1 MAGKKS
7 SNQCKSAARR
17 GLNQSM
23 PDESAHESA
32 GVEWWFVQGSFQ
44 GPSSGVDHF
53 MCTLIRNRI
62 AEGED
67 QPGDGFSLLLT
78 LLNHGRPRAE
88 ILSRVD
94 REMVSW
100 SMRLAEKNR
109 PAHLDGD
116 FIELFSREVAKH
128 GPPRP
133 IEMVRS
139 RPRLKSNP
147 FAAEW
152 DDFLLAQSSRGIELA
167 FTGPQNG
174 RRYRFQISPQG
185 PRHRAWEGH
194 ENLTGLRYY
203 TYPRMDLTGWVDD
216 RKVIGQAWM
225 DHQWGHRKS
234 FLSNDREKC
243 LLGWDW
249 FGVSLEGGGECMI
262 TSFWNVSDGTPFAGQ
277 AILWHNEEERIV
289 ETDVRIEPRR
299 RWESTATRIE
309 YPVASRIVIPELEAD
324 LLFEPLADDQEIPV
338 FGPMRAIW
346 EGAGR
351 ITGTLAGRPVTGPAR
366 CELQG
371 YGYLLGFQPYL
382 DRFAARVHRRIAEFM
397 PKNTDSRWLDQRI
410 GPPVRQYEPAAYN
423 GTIARP
429 AWDLIE
435 RKGKCWRPAFAL
447 LMLETLGTR
456 SEPYEELICA
466 CGELPHTGALMIDD
480 IEDDAPIRRGEESIH
495 VRYGTDVTIN
505 CANTL
510 YFLPLPMIGAHPIL
524 SAGQKL
530 ELYDLTMHY
539 YIRAHM
545 GQALDIYWSR
555 NMVEDSIERWI
566 GDSLGE
572 KILEMYV
579 QKTGTAVMAGAEEAA
594 IIAGVD
600 RTLRE
605 AALTFATAFGVA
617 FQITD
622 DVLDFSG
629 GPGWRK
635 GCGSDLAMGKLTYV
649 IYRALETM
657 QGDNRKRLRQI
668 LCTPE
673 LRGDPLVLKEG
684 VGLIRETEVLEEC
697 RREART
703 MFKTAWER
711 FADKVPL
718 TEPKMLLYKLCSNLV
733 VSGRIEETTS
743 SSASCRIPPEAA
755 SEPSRSRPG

>member
-1 MAGKKS
+1 MKAISHDTIDPYSIK
-7 SNQCKSAARR
+7 A
-17 GLNQSM
+17 M

-32 GVEWWFVQGSFQ
+32 GVEWWFVQGSFH
-44 GPSSGVDHF
+44 GPSSGADHF
-53 MCTLIRNRI
+53 MCSLIRNRV
-62 AEGED
+62 AKGEGR
-67 QPGDGFSLLLT
+67 PGDGFTLLLT
-78 LLNHGRPRAE
+78 LLNHGCSRAE

-94 REMVSW
+94 HDMVSW
-100 SMRLAEKNR
+100 SMRLSERNR
-109 PAHLDGD
+109 PAHLDRD
-116 FIELFSREVAKH
+116 FIELFSREVARH

-133 IEMVRS
+133 IEMASS
-139 RPRLKSNP
+139 RPLLKSNP

-174 RRYRFQISPQG
+174 RRYRFQLSPQES
-185 PRHRAWEGH
+185 RRRAWEGY
-194 ENLTGLRYY
+194 EELTGLQYF
-203 TYPRMDLTGWVDD
+203 TYPRMDLTGSVDGCE
-216 RKVIGQAWM
+216 VTGQAWM

-234 FLSNDREKC
+234 FLSSDNAQC

-249 FGVSLEGGGECMI
+249 FGISLDGGGECMI
-262 TSFWNVSDGTPFAGQ
+262 TSFWNVSDGNPLAGQ
-277 AILWHNEEERIV
+277 AILWQNGRERII
-289 ETDVRIEPRR
+289 ESGVRIEPIR
-299 RWESTATRIE
+299 RWESAATRIE
-309 YPVASRIVIPELEAD
+309 YPVASRIIVPALEAD

-346 EGAGR
+346 EGAGNV
-351 ITGTLAGRPVTGPAR
+351 TGTLEGRSVTGHAR

-382 DRFAARVHRRIAEFM
+382 DRFAARVQRRVAGFM
-397 PKNTDSRWLDQRI
+397 PKKADARWLDRCV
-410 GPPVRQYEPAAYN
+410 GSPVWQNEPAAYN
-423 GTIARP
+423 ETVSQP

-480 IEDDAPIRRGEESIH
+480 IEDDSPIRRGGESIH
-495 VRYGTDVTIN
+495 VRYGMDITIN

-510 YFLPLPMIGAHPIL
+510 YFLPLPLIGAHPLL

-555 NMVEDSIERWI
+555 NMTVDSLERWI

-572 KILEMYV
+572 KILQMYV
-579 QKTGTAVMAGAEEAA
+579 HKTGTAVMAGAEEAA
-594 IIAGVD
+594 IIAGSD

-605 AALTFATAFGVA
+605 AALTYATAFGVA

-635 GCGSDLAMGKLTYV
+635 DCGSDLAMGKLTYV

-657 QGDNRKRLRQI
+657 QGIQQKRLRQI
-668 LCTPE
+668 LCTPD
-673 LRGDPLVLKEG
+673 LRSDPDVLREG
-684 VGLIRETEVLEEC
+684 IGLIRETDVLEQC
-697 RREART
+697 REEART

-711 FADKVPL
+711 FADRVPL

-733 VSGRIEETTS
+733 VSGRLEETIS
-743 SSASCRIPPEAA
+743 SSASCRIPPEAV
-755 SEPSRSRPG
+755 SEPRRSCPE